1 MRIIHQCLQHLKDLL
16 KIIELIQT
24 ANNFMESCSKLSSDD
39 WTFIID
45 NLFEDFFKVNEIILI
60 LQNRKKAWDIVY
72 CFFPNLFFFVL

>member
-1 MRIIHQCLQHLKDLL
+1 
-16 KIIELIQT
+16 
-24 ANNFMESCSKLSSDD
+24 MESCSKLSSDD